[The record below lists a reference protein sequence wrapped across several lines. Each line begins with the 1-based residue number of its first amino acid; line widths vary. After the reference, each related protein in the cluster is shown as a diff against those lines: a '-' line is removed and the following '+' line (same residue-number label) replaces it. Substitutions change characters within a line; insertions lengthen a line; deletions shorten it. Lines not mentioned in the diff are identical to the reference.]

1 MAIFNSF
8 LYVYQRVI
16 QHFGTWQSCHT
27 HGTSHGTQT
36 SHMIRWPSETTH
48 RQPADSAVARL
59 PGDALLFCL
68 LGCHDQPQT
77 CIDLLCSN
85 TVKSF
90 KMFKN
95 MALILLRK
103 RLTHVDRWYNSTTR
117 TGLVWCTADL
127 PWAMVQKKNAPHLM
141 WFQERN
147 QMPKAARTWIRK
159 IHQQSSVEL
168 LNKIETQNQKKSSIS
183 PTCLKRNTFFI
194 HERFHSLAACV
205 HNIFFWQTSHH
216 ITYVEETKSSV
227 WPRRV
232 IHVRGMYPLV
242 N

>member
-1 MAIFNSF
+1 MSYPWHIPWHPNQPHDSMAFWNNSSAAC
-8 LYVYQRVI
+8 R
-16 QHFGTWQSCHT
+16 FGGC
-27 HGTSHGTQT
+27 
-36 SHMIRWPSETTH
+36 
-48 RQPADSAVARL
+48 RL

-117 TGLVWCTADL
+117 TDLVWCTADL

-141 WFQERN
+141 WFQERFTN
-147 QMPKAARTWIRK
+147 KVLVNYWTKLKQK
-159 IHQQSSVEL
+159 I
-168 LNKIETQNQKKSSIS
+168 
-183 PTCLKRNTFFI
+183 KRNHQFHQHVWKET
-194 HERFHSLAACV
+194 RFL
-205 HNIFFWQTSHH
+205 F
-216 ITYVEETKSSV
+216 TKDFT
-227 WPRRV
+227 R
-232 IHVRGMYPLV
+232 
-242 N
+242 

>member
-117 TGLVWCTADL
+117 TDLVWCTADL
-127 PWAMVQKKNAPHLM
+127 PWAMVQKKHAPHLM
-141 WFQERN
+141 WFQERFTN
-147 QMPKAARTWIRK
+147 KVLVNYWTKLKQK
-159 IHQQSSVEL
+159 I
-168 LNKIETQNQKKSSIS
+168 
-183 PTCLKRNTFFI
+183 KRNHQFHQHVWKET
-194 HERFHSLAACV
+194 RFL
-205 HNIFFWQTSHH
+205 F
-216 ITYVEETKSSV
+216 TKDFT
-227 WPRRV
+227 R
-232 IHVRGMYPLV
+232 
-242 N
+242 